1 MIEKVKIAIL
11 ISGRGSNMKAI
22 IDACKNQDYPA
33 QVVLVLSNKQEAL
46 GLQYAIL
53 NNIKTV
59 VIDHKK
65 YQNNREEFDRAMH
78 DQIQSSGAQIIC
90 LAGFM
95 RLLSP
100 WFVNKW
106 FNKTI
111 NIHPSLLPDFKG
123 IDAVG
128 DALKAGVKNSGCTV
142 HMVREQMDSGPIIM
156 QSKVAVLKD
165 DNKETLAQRI
175 LYEENILYPKALKT
189 ICEKFLNN
197 KL

>member
-106 FNKTI
+106 FNKII

>member
-22 IDACKNQDYPA
+22 IDACKNQNYPA

-59 VIDHKK
+59 VIDHQK

-95 RLLSP
+95 RLLSS

-106 FNKTI
+106 FNKAI

>member
-22 IDACKNQDYPA
+22 IDACKNQNYPA

-95 RLLSP
+95 RLLSS

-106 FNKTI
+106 FNKAI